1 MSRTHAVISKSYA
14 RAMMGSYI
22 EIQLG
27 DWVVLKLGDWVQANV
42 ERDGPVELLGGETY
56 LVESVRPGYGEAFV
70 KLRGFGENRFP
81 SHLFERAPGGRA

>member
-1 MSRTHAVISKSYA
+1 MSRTHTVISKADA

-22 EIQLG
+22 EIQPS
-27 DWVVLKLGDWVQANV
+27 DWVVLKLGAWVQANV
-42 ERDGPVELLGGETY
+42 ERDGPLELLGGEMY

-70 KLRGFGENRFP
+70 KLRGYGENRFP